1 MRYLKI
7 QITAKVSV
15 LPFAPRLI
23 QAVKQQQQQTQTKK
37 L

>member
-23 QAVKQQQQQTQTKK
+23 QAVKQQQQTQTKK